1 MKQLVLTFACC
12 FLLGS
17 LLMAQPKPTKTV
29 ITPTNRSGKLS
40 SEAQKKLSDTK
51 LAHQFY
57 ARGEYEKAASLY
69 KKIMDSDGSNNH
81 IYGNYYKCLL
91 QLDRFIEA
99 EQLLKQRMAKKANDA
114 RLVIDLGMLYKAQ
127 DKDEQAKQQFD
138 KALSMVKTSN
148 VSAIAHA
155 FTSAEELDYAIQAY
169 EKGIDESK
177 GKNNFSQQLA
187 YIYKR
192 KGDVPNMIKY
202 YLNHAAKVPGY
213 VQTVKNAFVKVVDE
227 EENMEELQTQ
237 LYERIQENPDKQVY
251 YDLLTWSFIQL
262 KDFEEAFLQ
271 AKALDKR
278 FKEPGYRLLELAKL
292 ASLEKKYDTA
302 IEALEYVVEKKEK
315 NPSLITKAKVQL
327 LEYRKIKITEMGEY
341 TFEDLT
347 KLRDQYEEFLEK
359 NGKKPETVTTMRDLS
374 RFYAYYIHDLG
385 KAINLMQEVVSM
397 KQVSESIRA
406 KSKLDLG
413 DFYLMKNEV
422 WEATLLY
429 SQVDKAFKDDILGE
443 DARFRNA
450 QLSYYNGDFVWA
462 QAQLDVLK
470 SSTSELIAN
479 DALELSVF
487 ITDNMGLDTTMTPMK
502 MFARGELYLRQ
513 NKADQAFMVFDSLN
527 RFFQDHSLHDD
538 ILFTKAEHFTKVRDY
553 QQAIALLE
561 DIQANFKEDILA
573 DDATFLAAEIYEQQ
587 LDDKAKAMELYKS
600 MLIDFPGSLYIVEAR
615 KRFRR
620 LRGDGT

>member
-1 MKQLVLTFACC
+1 MKQIALTIAVCL
-12 FLLGS
+12 LLGAS
-17 LLMAQPKPTKTV
+17 LMAQPQPVRKVTKEKPKTSAAV
-29 ITPTNRSGKLS
+29 QQQLN
-40 SEAQKKLSDTK
+40 DTK

-57 ARGEYEKAASLY
+57 SRGEFEKAAILY
-69 KKIMDSDGSNNH
+69 KKLFQSSQTNNH
-81 IYGNYYKCLL
+81 IYRNYYKCLL
-91 QLDRFIEA
+91 QLDRFTEA
-99 EQLLKQRMAKKANDA
+99 EQLLRERMSEKTKDA
-114 RLVIDLGMLYKAQ
+114 RLVIDLGLLYKAQ
-127 DKDEQAKQQFD
+127 DKEDQAKQQFD
-138 KALSMVKTSN
+138 KALEMVTGST
-148 VSAIAHA
+148 VSGIAHA
-155 FTSAEELDYAIQAY
+155 FTSAEELDYSIKAY
-169 EKGIDESK
+169 EKGMELAK

-187 YIYKR
+187 YIYSR

-202 YLNHAAKVPGY
+202 YLNHAAKVPSY
-213 VQTVKNAFVKVVDE
+213 VQTVKNAFVKVIDV

-251 YDLLTWSFIQL
+251 YDLLTWTFIQL
-262 KDFEEAFLQ
+262 KDFEEALLQ

-278 FKEPGYRLLELAKL
+278 FKEPGYRMLELAKL
-292 ASLEKKYDTA
+292 ASLEKDYNIA
-302 IEALEYVVEKKEK
+302 VEALEYLVEKKGTSE
-315 NPSLITKAKVQL
+315 SLVTKAKVQL

-347 KLRDQYEEFLEK
+347 KLRDQYEEFLAK
-359 NGKKPETVTTMRDLS
+359 NGKKPETVSTMRDLS
-374 RFYAYYIHDLG
+374 LFYAYYIHDMG

-397 KQVSESIRA
+397 TSVSESIRA
-406 KSKLDLG
+406 TSKLDLG
-413 DFYLMKNEV
+413 DFFLMKNEV

-470 SSTSELIAN
+470 ASTSELIAN

-502 MFARGELYLRQ
+502 MYARGQLYLRQ
-513 NKADQAFMVFDSLN
+513 NKADQAFVVFDSIN
-527 RFFQDHSLHDD
+527 RFYKEHSLGDD
-538 ILFTKAEHFTKVRDY
+538 ILFTKAEHYVEVRDY
-553 QQAIALLE
+553 QQALGLLE
-561 DIQANFKEDILA
+561 DIQANYKEDILA
-573 DDATFLAAEIYEQQ
+573 DDATFLAAEIYEQYM
-587 LDDKAKAMELYKS
+587 DDKAKAMELYKS
-600 MLIDFPGSLYIVEAR
+600 MLIEFPGSLYIVEAR